1 MLSADAK
8 SAVLLRVLSLT
19 KIEVHNFPWLHFP
32 RWLSLVHGQLAMS
45 LRRVIRSIICKCM
58 MLMFLPPRYSTMV
71 SFFLST
77 TFSVTEIP
85 PRGDSAK
92 CQLLQIFIYQN
103 SKSIIGLD
111 IYSLLEESVEVL
123 LKMFLINVD
132 KLTLPRRPQNVIFK
146 NMF

>member
-1 MLSADAK
+1 
-8 SAVLLRVLSLT
+8 
-19 KIEVHNFPWLHFP
+19 
-32 RWLSLVHGQLAMS
+32 
-45 LRRVIRSIICKCM
+45 
-58 MLMFLPPRYSTMV
+58 MV

-85 PRGDSAK
+85 PWGDSAK
-92 CQLLQIFIYQN
+92 CQLLQIFIHQN

-132 KLTLPRRPQNVIFK
+132 KLTLPRRPQDVIFK
-146 NMF
+146 NIF